1 MSTIGRVNSTRILKY
16 IPASS
21 YHSNIILS
29 KMAKLRTEIL
39 MVLRTNYDKPNI
51 MKELFKRLQNVDS
64 MLQRMTIMVVVPM
77 EVMELVLVN
86 KETLIVLRTNLDKP
100 NIMKELFKRMQ
111 NVDSVLQRMTIMVV
125 YLHNQQQA
133 ATTTTTIIPCP
144 EGEGG
149 PKGETGTNAKTVA
162 SQH

>member
-1 MSTIGRVNSTRILKY
+1 
-16 IPASS
+16 
-21 YHSNIILS
+21 
-29 KMAKLRTEIL
+29 MAKLRTEIL